1 MNLNEVKTTDN
12 NRQEIKE
19 YLIDAFITKMCES
32 KEFIDFNW
40 GDEFVGDRALL
51 LKKLSQ
57 RKRDIPSIQYLKDT
71 YKFKPQETEYTTRDL
86 KEKLNKIFYEES
98 TNKLFKEIMMARQT
112 GSDTRDALQCLTSVS
127 KKLDKVKAI
136 ITDAQVV
143 DLVEDR
149 SKVVDEYK
157 KLLNGQTFVK
167 TGFSYIDK
175 VCRPRLGSFMLLCA
189 NTGMGKSLLMTL
201 MQKEALKNGAKT
213 LYISLEMT
221 LIEVIN
227 RLLASQGKI
236 DLDRLDTCALT
247 AEEYEKEIENLTK
260 TNTYILTMDSDGKLD
275 LPAIERYIAEIKP
288 EIVFLDYMTIIPGVD
303 TSWNAATSISAELKR
318 IALQYKLFM
327 VSAAQADTSSMQAGE
342 VPELWNTRG
351 NKSYAHDVNY
361 FIGFA
366 SERTLMD
373 PGEFVFKFSIRK
385 NRGGGLSDFTY
396 RIRPANGQLTDVTG
410 ME

>member
-1 MNLNEVKTTDN
+1 MNLNETKKLDLKN
-12 NRQEIKE
+12 ENEKK
-19 YLIDAFITKMCES
+19 YYIDAFITKMCEK

-40 GDEFVGDRALL
+40 GDEFVGDRAML

-57 RKRDIPSIQYLKDT
+57 RKKDVPSIQYLKET
-71 YKFKPQETEYTTRDL
+71 YKFEPQETEYTTTDL
-86 KEKLNKIFYEES
+86 KEKLNKIFYTES
-98 TNKLFKEIMMARQT
+98 TNKLFKEVMTARQT
-112 GSDTRDALQCLTSVS
+112 GTDSRDALECLTSVS
-127 KKLDKVKAI
+127 KKLDKIKAI
-136 ITDAQVV
+136 ITNAQVV
-143 DLVEDR
+143 DLVDDR
-149 SKVVDEYK
+149 GKVVDEYK
-157 KLLNGQTFVK
+157 KLLSGQTFVK

-175 VCRPRLGSFMLLCA
+175 ICKPRLGSMLLLVGQ
-189 NTGMGKSLLMTL
+189 TGAGKSLLMTL
-201 MQKEALKNGAKT
+201 MQKHALNNGVKT

-236 DLDRLDTCALT
+236 DLDKLDTCALS
-247 AEEYEKEIENLTK
+247 AEDYEKEIENLTK
-260 TNTYILTMDSDGKLD
+260 TNTYILTMDGDGKLD
-275 LPAIERYIAEIKP
+275 LPTIERYIADIKP
-288 EIVFLDYMTIIPGVD
+288 EVVFLDYMTIIPGVD
-303 TSWNAATSISAELKR
+303 TSWNASTSISAELKR

-327 VSAAQADTSSMQAGE
+327 VTAAQADTSSMQAGE
-342 VPELWNTRG
+342 IPEMWNTRG
-351 NKSYAHDVNY
+351 NKSYGHDVNY

-373 PGEFVFKFSIRK
+373 PGEFVFRFSIRK